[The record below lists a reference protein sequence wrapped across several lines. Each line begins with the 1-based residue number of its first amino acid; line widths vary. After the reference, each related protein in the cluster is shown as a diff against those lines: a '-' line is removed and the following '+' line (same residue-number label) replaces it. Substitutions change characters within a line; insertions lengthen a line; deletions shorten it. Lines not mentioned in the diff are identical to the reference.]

1 MESFR
6 ISDLP
11 SELRATEHFDFGSSV
26 AGVLNTDKKRNVR
39 NEVSNKFDPEVVID
53 AFEQAKGI
61 KRRPKVAEMIDYSFK
76 NIILDPEQQ
85 RDQDMLNELMNNKKY
100 MIALWKD
107 TWTAQGNF
115 RVFVIYGQKKEP
127 NKEDNEKSETNK

>member
-1 MESFR
+1 MDYLKEAK
-6 ISDLP
+6 
-11 SELRATEHFDFGSSV
+11 ATEHFDFGATAPDLSTST
-26 AGVLNTDKKRNVR
+26 NKRNVR
-39 NEVSNKFDPEVVID
+39 NEISNSKQLLDPEAVID

-61 KRRPKVAEMIDYSFK
+61 KKKKNIADSLEYTFK

-107 TWTAQGNF
+107 TWTPQGNF
-115 RVFVIYGQKKEP
+115 RVFIVYGTKKE
-127 NKEDNEKSETNK
+127 KE

>member
-1 MESFR
+1 M
-6 ISDLP
+6 SDI
-11 SELRATEHFDFGSSV
+11 RQTEHFDFGASALDLQTSS
-26 AGVLNTDKKRNVR
+26 TKRNVR
-39 NEVSNKFDPEVVID
+39 NEITNKGFDPEAVID

-61 KRRPKVAEMIDYSFK
+61 KKRPKLAEMHEFTFK

-107 TWTAQGNF
+107 TWTPQGNF
-115 RVFVIYGQKKEP
+115 RVFIVYGQKKD
-127 NKEDNEKSETNK
+127 KES